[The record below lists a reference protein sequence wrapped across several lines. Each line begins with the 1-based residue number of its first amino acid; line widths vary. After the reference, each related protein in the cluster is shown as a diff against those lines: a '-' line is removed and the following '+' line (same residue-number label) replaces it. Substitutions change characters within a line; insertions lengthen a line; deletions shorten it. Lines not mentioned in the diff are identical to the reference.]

1 MAANPTTKNARS
13 AYDASSIQVL
23 EGLEAV
29 KRRPGMYIGS
39 TGPRGL
45 HHLVGEIVDNSIDEA
60 LAGYCSEV
68 LIVVHPDN
76 SVTVIDDG
84 RGMPVGKMAKYGKSA
99 TEVILTTL
107 HAGGKFDGQ
116 GYKVS
121 GGLHGVGASVVNA
134 LSEWLEVEVRREGHV
149 WSQRYE
155 LGFPKGAL
163 TKNRKLK
170 KGEGTGTTISF
181 KPDPEVFTETVELS
195 FDTLS
200 RRFRESAFLNK
211 GLKIRLLDER
221 EEDRDVT
228 YQYDGGIRDFVEHIN
243 EAKDPVHKTVFYLE
257 REEEVG
263 DVEVAMQWNS
273 GFQDS
278 VFTFANNIN
287 THEGGAHLSGFRSA
301 LSRTINAYA
310 RQKGLLK
317 EKEESLTG
325 DDIREGL
332 AAVISVKLS
341 EPQFEGQTKTKLGNT
356 EVKGL
361 VESVTNRYLA
371 EFLEERPGEAKAIVN
386 KALQAARARLAARTV
401 REKIRKGYLE
411 SSTLPGKL
419 ADCSSKDP
427 ARSELYIVEGDS
439 AGGCFSGDTKVALA
453 DGRSLSFRELVA
465 EQEEGHEHF
474 CYTIRRDGRIGL
486 ERAINARV
494 TKRGEEVVRVTL
506 DNGEEITC
514 TPDHRFMLRD
524 GSYKPAAEL
533 RPDDSMMP
541 LYRRLSDKSEPG
553 ITIDGYEMA
562 WDPGSQR
569 WLFTHMLADWH
580 NRWRGVYEKASGE
593 HCHHIDFDRQ
603 NNDPTNVVRLPAEV
617 HLALHREPVGRTL
630 HRPETIEKGRKLRRS
645 AEFRAAM
652 SERMRREDTRR
663 ILSEQARAQW
673 EDEAYKEYMVR
684 KWREFCEA
692 NEEYR
697 LANLARLDAAQRAYW
712 SDEANRLAQAE
723 RVRARF
729 EANPKMRENLAAL
742 AKAQWEDE
750 MLLAWRREET
760 RKQWTP
766 EFREKRRAALD
777 KTYYKKTVAAL
788 REHLKEQALLDLV
801 AYDAHR
807 RETRDKSLLRFD
819 TFCKRYFD
827 GDEAQAREAVA
838 NHNHRVVSVE
848 LVEEREDVYD
858 LEVPGTHNFAL
869 ASGVFVHNSAKQG
882 RERNFQAI
890 LPLRGKILNV
900 EKANMN
906 KVLSN
911 VEIQAMISAI
921 GAGVGETFDI
931 EQARYNKIVI
941 MTDADVDGSHIR
953 TLVLTFLFRNM
964 PELIEAGYVYIAQP
978 PLYKVTHQRKDY
990 YVYNDRELQEILTR
1004 LNANGNANI
1013 GRFKGLGEM
1022 NPIQLWETTMDPQNR
1037 TLLQVAVESAAVADE
1052 LFTAL
1057 MGDKVEPRK
1066 QFIEE
1071 NAREVK
1077 NLDA

>member
-1 MAANPTTKNARS
+1 LAANPVSKNATS

-45 HHLVGEIVDNSIDEA
+45 HHLVWEIVDNSIDEA
-60 LAGYCSEV
+60 LAGYCSEI

-76 SVTVIDDG
+76 SVCVTDDG
-84 RGMPVGKMAKYGKSA
+84 RGMPVGMMSKYGKSA

-134 LSEWLEVEVRREGHV
+134 LSEWLEIEVRRDGHV

-155 LGFPKGAL
+155 RGFPKGKL
-163 TKNRKLK
+163 TRDRKLK
-170 KGEGTGTTISF
+170 KGEGTGTTIRYM
-181 KPDPEVFTETVELS
+181 PDPEVFTETVELS

-211 GLKIRLLDER
+211 GLKIRLVDER
-221 EEDRDVT
+221 DEDRKVT
-228 YQYDGGIRDFVEHIN
+228 YQYEGGIRDFVEHIN
-243 EAKDPVHKTVFYLE
+243 DAKDPVHKTVFYLE
-257 REEEVG
+257 REEEIG
-263 DVEVAMQWNS
+263 DVEVALQWNS

-332 AAVISVKLS
+332 AAVISVKLQ

-361 VESVTNRYLA
+361 VESATNRYLA
-371 EFLEERPGEAKAIVN
+371 EFLEERPGEAKAIVS

-439 AGGCFSGDTKVALA
+439 AGG
-453 DGRSLSFRELVA
+453 
-465 EQEEGHEHF
+465 
-474 CYTIRRDGRIGL
+474 
-486 ERAINARV
+486 
-494 TKRGEEVVRVTL
+494 
-506 DNGEEITC
+506 
-514 TPDHRFMLRD
+514 
-524 GSYKPAAEL
+524 
-533 RPDDSMMP
+533 
-541 LYRRLSDKSEPG
+541 
-553 ITIDGYEMA
+553 
-562 WDPGSQR
+562 
-569 WLFTHMLADWH
+569 
-580 NRWRGVYEKASGE
+580 
-593 HCHHIDFDRQ
+593 
-603 NNDPTNVVRLPAEV
+603 
-617 HLALHREPVGRTL
+617 
-630 HRPETIEKGRKLRRS
+630 
-645 AEFRAAM
+645 
-652 SERMRREDTRR
+652 
-663 ILSEQARAQW
+663 
-673 EDEAYKEYMVR
+673 
-684 KWREFCEA
+684 
-692 NEEYR
+692 
-697 LANLARLDAAQRAYW
+697 
-712 SDEANRLAQAE
+712 
-723 RVRARF
+723 
-729 EANPKMRENLAAL
+729 
-742 AKAQWEDE
+742 
-750 MLLAWRREET
+750 
-760 RKQWTP
+760 
-766 EFREKRRAALD
+766 
-777 KTYYKKTVAAL
+777 
-788 REHLKEQALLDLV
+788 
-801 AYDAHR
+801 
-807 RETRDKSLLRFD
+807 
-819 TFCKRYFD
+819 
-827 GDEAQAREAVA
+827 
-838 NHNHRVVSVE
+838 
-848 LVEEREDVYD
+848 
-858 LEVPGTHNFAL
+858 
-869 ASGVFVHNSAKQG
+869 SAKQG

-921 GAGVGETFDI
+921 GAGVGETFDVD
-931 EQARYNKIVI
+931 QVRYNKIVI

-978 PLYKVTHQRKDY
+978 PLFKVTHHRKDY
-990 YVYNDRELQEILTR
+990 YVYNEHELQETLTR

-1022 NPIQLWETTMDPQNR
+1022 NPDQLWETTMDPQNR

-1066 QFIEE
+1066 RFIEE

>member
-1 MAANPTTKNARS
+1 MAANSVTKNAKS

-45 HHLVGEIVDNSIDEA
+45 HHLVWEIVDNSIDEA

-68 LIVVHPDN
+68 LVVVHPDN
-76 SVTVIDDG
+76 TVTVSDDG
-84 RGMPVGKMAKYGKSA
+84 RGMPVGAMKKYKKSA

-134 LSEWLEVEVRREGHV
+134 LSEWLEVEVRRDGHL
-149 WSQRYE
+149 WTQRYE
-155 LGFPKGAL
+155 RGFPKGAL
-163 TKNRKLK
+163 SKVRKLK

-181 KPDPEVFTETVELS
+181 MPDPEVFTETVELS

-228 YQYDGGIRDFVEHIN
+228 YQYEGGIRDFVEHIN

-361 VESVTNRYLA
+361 VESATNRYLA

-439 AGGCFSGDTKVALA
+439 AGG
-453 DGRSLSFRELVA
+453 
-465 EQEEGHEHF
+465 
-474 CYTIRRDGRIGL
+474 
-486 ERAINARV
+486 
-494 TKRGEEVVRVTL
+494 
-506 DNGEEITC
+506 
-514 TPDHRFMLRD
+514 
-524 GSYKPAAEL
+524 
-533 RPDDSMMP
+533 
-541 LYRRLSDKSEPG
+541 
-553 ITIDGYEMA
+553 
-562 WDPGSQR
+562 
-569 WLFTHMLADWH
+569 
-580 NRWRGVYEKASGE
+580 
-593 HCHHIDFDRQ
+593 
-603 NNDPTNVVRLPAEV
+603 
-617 HLALHREPVGRTL
+617 
-630 HRPETIEKGRKLRRS
+630 
-645 AEFRAAM
+645 
-652 SERMRREDTRR
+652 
-663 ILSEQARAQW
+663 
-673 EDEAYKEYMVR
+673 
-684 KWREFCEA
+684 
-692 NEEYR
+692 
-697 LANLARLDAAQRAYW
+697 
-712 SDEANRLAQAE
+712 
-723 RVRARF
+723 
-729 EANPKMRENLAAL
+729 
-742 AKAQWEDE
+742 
-750 MLLAWRREET
+750 
-760 RKQWTP
+760 
-766 EFREKRRAALD
+766 
-777 KTYYKKTVAAL
+777 
-788 REHLKEQALLDLV
+788 
-801 AYDAHR
+801 
-807 RETRDKSLLRFD
+807 
-819 TFCKRYFD
+819 
-827 GDEAQAREAVA
+827 
-838 NHNHRVVSVE
+838 
-848 LVEEREDVYD
+848 
-858 LEVPGTHNFAL
+858 
-869 ASGVFVHNSAKQG
+869 SAKQG

-921 GAGVGETFDI
+921 GAGVGETFDL

-953 TLVLTFLFRNM
+953 TLVLTFLYRNM

-978 PLYKVTHQRKDY
+978 PLFKVTHQRKDH
-990 YVYNDRELQEILTR
+990 YVYNERELQETLTR

-1022 NPIQLWETTMDPQNR
+1022 NPNQLWETTMDPQNR
-1037 TLLQVAVESAAVADE
+1037 TLLQVTVESAAVADE

-1066 QFIEE
+1066 AFIEE

>member
-1 MAANPTTKNARS
+1 MAANPTTKNTKS

-68 LIVVHPDN
+68 QVTVHPDD

-149 WSQRYE
+149 WGQRYE
-155 LGFPKGAL
+155 RGFPKGAL
-163 TKNRKLK
+163 TKDRKLK

-301 LSRTINAYA
+301 LSRTVNAYA

-361 VESVTNRYLA
+361 VESATNRYLA

-439 AGGCFSGDTKVALA
+439 AGG
-453 DGRSLSFRELVA
+453 
-465 EQEEGHEHF
+465 
-474 CYTIRRDGRIGL
+474 
-486 ERAINARV
+486 
-494 TKRGEEVVRVTL
+494 
-506 DNGEEITC
+506 
-514 TPDHRFMLRD
+514 
-524 GSYKPAAEL
+524 
-533 RPDDSMMP
+533 
-541 LYRRLSDKSEPG
+541 
-553 ITIDGYEMA
+553 
-562 WDPGSQR
+562 
-569 WLFTHMLADWH
+569 
-580 NRWRGVYEKASGE
+580 
-593 HCHHIDFDRQ
+593 
-603 NNDPTNVVRLPAEV
+603 
-617 HLALHREPVGRTL
+617 
-630 HRPETIEKGRKLRRS
+630 
-645 AEFRAAM
+645 
-652 SERMRREDTRR
+652 
-663 ILSEQARAQW
+663 
-673 EDEAYKEYMVR
+673 
-684 KWREFCEA
+684 
-692 NEEYR
+692 
-697 LANLARLDAAQRAYW
+697 
-712 SDEANRLAQAE
+712 
-723 RVRARF
+723 
-729 EANPKMRENLAAL
+729 
-742 AKAQWEDE
+742 
-750 MLLAWRREET
+750 
-760 RKQWTP
+760 
-766 EFREKRRAALD
+766 
-777 KTYYKKTVAAL
+777 
-788 REHLKEQALLDLV
+788 
-801 AYDAHR
+801 
-807 RETRDKSLLRFD
+807 
-819 TFCKRYFD
+819 
-827 GDEAQAREAVA
+827 
-838 NHNHRVVSVE
+838 
-848 LVEEREDVYD
+848 
-858 LEVPGTHNFAL
+858 
-869 ASGVFVHNSAKQG
+869 SAKQG

-921 GAGVGETFDI
+921 GAGVGETFEV
-931 EQARYNKIVI
+931 EQVRYNKIVL

-990 YVYNDRELQEILTR
+990 YVYNDRELQETLTR

-1066 QFIEE
+1066 IFIEE

>member
-1 MAANPTTKNARS
+1 LAANPTTKNAKS

-68 LIVVHPDN
+68 LIVVHSDN

-155 LGFPKGAL
+155 LGFPKGSL

-439 AGGCFSGDTKVALA
+439 AGG
-453 DGRSLSFRELVA
+453 
-465 EQEEGHEHF
+465 
-474 CYTIRRDGRIGL
+474 
-486 ERAINARV
+486 
-494 TKRGEEVVRVTL
+494 
-506 DNGEEITC
+506 
-514 TPDHRFMLRD
+514 
-524 GSYKPAAEL
+524 
-533 RPDDSMMP
+533 
-541 LYRRLSDKSEPG
+541 
-553 ITIDGYEMA
+553 
-562 WDPGSQR
+562 
-569 WLFTHMLADWH
+569 
-580 NRWRGVYEKASGE
+580 
-593 HCHHIDFDRQ
+593 
-603 NNDPTNVVRLPAEV
+603 
-617 HLALHREPVGRTL
+617 
-630 HRPETIEKGRKLRRS
+630 
-645 AEFRAAM
+645 
-652 SERMRREDTRR
+652 
-663 ILSEQARAQW
+663 
-673 EDEAYKEYMVR
+673 
-684 KWREFCEA
+684 
-692 NEEYR
+692 
-697 LANLARLDAAQRAYW
+697 
-712 SDEANRLAQAE
+712 
-723 RVRARF
+723 
-729 EANPKMRENLAAL
+729 
-742 AKAQWEDE
+742 
-750 MLLAWRREET
+750 
-760 RKQWTP
+760 
-766 EFREKRRAALD
+766 
-777 KTYYKKTVAAL
+777 
-788 REHLKEQALLDLV
+788 
-801 AYDAHR
+801 
-807 RETRDKSLLRFD
+807 
-819 TFCKRYFD
+819 
-827 GDEAQAREAVA
+827 
-838 NHNHRVVSVE
+838 
-848 LVEEREDVYD
+848 
-858 LEVPGTHNFAL
+858 
-869 ASGVFVHNSAKQG
+869 SAKQG

-990 YVYNDRELQEILTR
+990 YVYNDRELQETLTR

>member
-1 MAANPTTKNARS
+1 MAANPVSKNTPS
-13 AYDASSIQVL
+13 SYDASSIQVL

-45 HHLVGEIVDNSIDEA
+45 HHLVWEIVDNSIDEA
-60 LAGYCSEV
+60 LAGYCSEI

-76 SVTVIDDG
+76 SVSVTDDG
-84 RGMPVGKMAKYGKSA
+84 RGLPVGTMKKYGKSA

-134 LSEWLEVEVRREGHV
+134 LSAWLEVEIRREGHV

-155 LGFPKGAL
+155 RGFPQGEI
-163 TKNRKLK
+163 TRDRKLK
-170 KGEGTGTTISF
+170 KGEGTGTTITF
-181 KPDPEVFTETVELS
+181 QPDPEVFTETVDLS

-221 EEDRDVT
+221 DEDKDVT
-228 YQYDGGIRDFVEHIN
+228 YQYEGGIRDFVAHIN
-243 EAKDPVHKTVFYLE
+243 EAKDPVHKSVFYLE

-263 DVEVAMQWNS
+263 DVEVALQWNS

-301 LSRTINAYA
+301 LSRTINSYA

-332 AAVISVKLS
+332 AAVISVKLQ

-361 VESVTNRYLA
+361 VESATNRYLA
-371 EFLEERPGEAKAIVN
+371 EFLEERPAEAKAIVN

-439 AGGCFSGDTKVALA
+439 AGG
-453 DGRSLSFRELVA
+453 
-465 EQEEGHEHF
+465 
-474 CYTIRRDGRIGL
+474 
-486 ERAINARV
+486 
-494 TKRGEEVVRVTL
+494 
-506 DNGEEITC
+506 
-514 TPDHRFMLRD
+514 
-524 GSYKPAAEL
+524 
-533 RPDDSMMP
+533 
-541 LYRRLSDKSEPG
+541 
-553 ITIDGYEMA
+553 
-562 WDPGSQR
+562 
-569 WLFTHMLADWH
+569 
-580 NRWRGVYEKASGE
+580 
-593 HCHHIDFDRQ
+593 
-603 NNDPTNVVRLPAEV
+603 
-617 HLALHREPVGRTL
+617 
-630 HRPETIEKGRKLRRS
+630 
-645 AEFRAAM
+645 
-652 SERMRREDTRR
+652 
-663 ILSEQARAQW
+663 
-673 EDEAYKEYMVR
+673 
-684 KWREFCEA
+684 
-692 NEEYR
+692 
-697 LANLARLDAAQRAYW
+697 
-712 SDEANRLAQAE
+712 
-723 RVRARF
+723 
-729 EANPKMRENLAAL
+729 
-742 AKAQWEDE
+742 
-750 MLLAWRREET
+750 
-760 RKQWTP
+760 
-766 EFREKRRAALD
+766 
-777 KTYYKKTVAAL
+777 
-788 REHLKEQALLDLV
+788 
-801 AYDAHR
+801 
-807 RETRDKSLLRFD
+807 
-819 TFCKRYFD
+819 
-827 GDEAQAREAVA
+827 
-838 NHNHRVVSVE
+838 
-848 LVEEREDVYD
+848 
-858 LEVPGTHNFAL
+858 
-869 ASGVFVHNSAKQG
+869 SAKQG

-921 GAGVGETFDI
+921 GAGVGETFDLD
-931 EQARYNKIVI
+931 QARYNKIVI

-978 PLYKVTHQRKDY
+978 PLFKVTYHRKDY
-990 YVYNDRELQEILTR
+990 YVYNERELQETLTR
-1004 LNANGNANI
+1004 LNANGNASI

-1022 NPIQLWETTMDPQNR
+1022 NPDQLWDTTMDPTNR
-1037 TLLQVAVESAAVADE
+1037 TLLQVTVESAAVADE

-1066 QFIEE
+1066 RFIEE

>member
-1 MAANPTTKNARS
+1 MTKNAKS

-45 HHLVGEIVDNSIDEA
+45 HHLVREIIDNSIDEA
-60 LAGYCSEV
+60 LAGHCTEV
-68 LIVVHPDN
+68 LVTIHPDN
-76 SVTVIDDG
+76 SVTVTDDG
-84 RGMPVGKMAKYGKSA
+84 RGMPVGKMAKYDKPA
-99 TEVILTTL
+99 AEVIMTTL
-107 HAGGKFDGQ
+107 HAGGKFGGE

-134 LSEWLEVEVRREGHV
+134 LSEWLELEVRREGHV

-155 LGFPKGAL
+155 RGFPKGDL
-163 TKNRKLK
+163 TKDRKLK
-170 KGEGTGTTISF
+170 KGEGTGTTVSF
-181 KPDPEVFTETVELS
+181 LPDPEVFTETQDFS

-200 RRFRESAFLNK
+200 RWFREWAFLNK
-211 GLKIRLLDER
+211 GLKIRLVDER

-228 YQYDGGIRDFVEHIN
+228 FQYEGGIRDFVEHIN

-301 LSRTINAYA
+301 LSRTVNAYA

-332 AAVISVKLS
+332 AAVISVKLQ

-361 VESVTNRYLA
+361 VESATNRYLA

-439 AGGCFSGDTKVALA
+439 AGG
-453 DGRSLSFRELVA
+453 
-465 EQEEGHEHF
+465 
-474 CYTIRRDGRIGL
+474 
-486 ERAINARV
+486 
-494 TKRGEEVVRVTL
+494 
-506 DNGEEITC
+506 
-514 TPDHRFMLRD
+514 
-524 GSYKPAAEL
+524 
-533 RPDDSMMP
+533 
-541 LYRRLSDKSEPG
+541 
-553 ITIDGYEMA
+553 
-562 WDPGSQR
+562 
-569 WLFTHMLADWH
+569 
-580 NRWRGVYEKASGE
+580 
-593 HCHHIDFDRQ
+593 
-603 NNDPTNVVRLPAEV
+603 
-617 HLALHREPVGRTL
+617 
-630 HRPETIEKGRKLRRS
+630 
-645 AEFRAAM
+645 
-652 SERMRREDTRR
+652 
-663 ILSEQARAQW
+663 
-673 EDEAYKEYMVR
+673 
-684 KWREFCEA
+684 
-692 NEEYR
+692 
-697 LANLARLDAAQRAYW
+697 
-712 SDEANRLAQAE
+712 
-723 RVRARF
+723 
-729 EANPKMRENLAAL
+729 
-742 AKAQWEDE
+742 
-750 MLLAWRREET
+750 
-760 RKQWTP
+760 
-766 EFREKRRAALD
+766 
-777 KTYYKKTVAAL
+777 
-788 REHLKEQALLDLV
+788 
-801 AYDAHR
+801 
-807 RETRDKSLLRFD
+807 
-819 TFCKRYFD
+819 
-827 GDEAQAREAVA
+827 
-838 NHNHRVVSVE
+838 
-848 LVEEREDVYD
+848 
-858 LEVPGTHNFAL
+858 
-869 ASGVFVHNSAKQG
+869 SAKQG

-978 PLYKVTHQRKDY
+978 PLFKVTHQRKDY
-990 YVYNDRELQEILTR
+990 YVYNERELRDTLTR

-1066 QFIEE
+1066 AFIEE

>member
-1 MAANPTTKNARS
+1 MAANSVTKNAKS

-45 HHLVGEIVDNSIDEA
+45 HHLVWEIVDNSIDEA

-68 LIVVHPDN
+68 LVVVHPDN
-76 SVTVIDDG
+76 SVSVSDDG
-84 RGMPVGKMAKYGKSA
+84 RGMPVGTMKKYGKSA

-134 LSEWLEVEVRREGHV
+134 LSEWLEVEVRRDGHL

-155 LGFPKGAL
+155 RGFPKGKLA
-163 TKNRKLK
+163 KVRKLK

-181 KPDPEVFTETVELS
+181 MPDPEVFTETVELS
-195 FDTLS
+195 FDTVS

-228 YQYDGGIRDFVEHIN
+228 YRYEGGIRDFVEHIN

-332 AAVISVKLS
+332 AAVISVKLQ

-361 VESVTNRYLA
+361 VESATNRFLA

-419 ADCSSKDP
+419 ADCSSRDP

-439 AGGCFSGDTKVALA
+439 AGG
-453 DGRSLSFRELVA
+453 
-465 EQEEGHEHF
+465 
-474 CYTIRRDGRIGL
+474 
-486 ERAINARV
+486 
-494 TKRGEEVVRVTL
+494 
-506 DNGEEITC
+506 
-514 TPDHRFMLRD
+514 
-524 GSYKPAAEL
+524 
-533 RPDDSMMP
+533 
-541 LYRRLSDKSEPG
+541 
-553 ITIDGYEMA
+553 
-562 WDPGSQR
+562 
-569 WLFTHMLADWH
+569 
-580 NRWRGVYEKASGE
+580 
-593 HCHHIDFDRQ
+593 
-603 NNDPTNVVRLPAEV
+603 
-617 HLALHREPVGRTL
+617 
-630 HRPETIEKGRKLRRS
+630 
-645 AEFRAAM
+645 
-652 SERMRREDTRR
+652 
-663 ILSEQARAQW
+663 
-673 EDEAYKEYMVR
+673 
-684 KWREFCEA
+684 
-692 NEEYR
+692 
-697 LANLARLDAAQRAYW
+697 
-712 SDEANRLAQAE
+712 
-723 RVRARF
+723 
-729 EANPKMRENLAAL
+729 
-742 AKAQWEDE
+742 
-750 MLLAWRREET
+750 
-760 RKQWTP
+760 
-766 EFREKRRAALD
+766 
-777 KTYYKKTVAAL
+777 
-788 REHLKEQALLDLV
+788 
-801 AYDAHR
+801 
-807 RETRDKSLLRFD
+807 
-819 TFCKRYFD
+819 
-827 GDEAQAREAVA
+827 
-838 NHNHRVVSVE
+838 
-848 LVEEREDVYD
+848 
-858 LEVPGTHNFAL
+858 
-869 ASGVFVHNSAKQG
+869 SAKQG

-921 GAGVGETFDI
+921 GAGVGESFDV

-953 TLVLTFLFRNM
+953 TLVLTFLYRNM

-978 PLYKVTHQRKDY
+978 PLFKITHQRKDY
-990 YVYNDRELQEILTR
+990 YVYNERELQETLTR

-1022 NPIQLWETTMDPQNR
+1022 NPLQLWETTMDPQNR
-1037 TLLQVAVESAAVADE
+1037 TLLQVTVESAAVADE

-1066 QFIEE
+1066 AFIEE